1 MNLDLREKAEK
12 FTTTLY
18 PSTKNKLKKLSVKY
32 KISQS
37 KIIEYLVVTNYEN
50 LIKDKEEV

>member
-18 PSTKNKLKKLSVKY
+18 PSTKSKLKDLSVKY

-37 KIIEYLVVTNYEN
+37 KVIEYLVVTNYEN
-50 LIKDKEEV
+50 LISNKKDD

>member
-37 KIIEYLVVTNYEN
+37 KVIEYLVVTNYEN
-50 LIKDKEEV
+50 LMKDRKEV